1 MIAHAQV
8 KRRRLNLLKAINP
21 ESRFYHLFDCV
32 PGLSFFAKDRD
43 GVLLAANRHLI
54 PLYGFESKEAFIGHT
69 DFELPPRYLAEKYRR
84 DDRAIMERRESAT
97 KPAIFSATAPSRSTT
112 LPSRLVST
120 TKVPSWCSSR
130 KP

>member
-97 KPAIFSATAPSRSTT
+97 KPATFSVTAPSRSAT
-112 LPSRLVST
+112 LPSRLAST
-120 TKVPSWCSSR
+120 NKVPSRCSSR